1 MKKMLLL
8 IIAVSLMTSCHFNT
22 RVAGK
27 FRDIEGY
34 LAERP
39 DSALTELEEIREK
52 ELSSQRNRAKYA
64 LLYSMAL
71 DKNYI
76 DTADDSLINI
86 AVGYYKDK
94 GTSKDRMLAYYY
106 LGRVYQNGGNYTQAI
121 VAFTNALDNAEC
133 INDIFYKGLIYRG
146 LADIYGLTFND
157 QEKLRYRQLE
167 YDAFVEAGATRHT
180 DFAIKQLA
188 SSYTEIHNFEKGGE
202 YYNQAIEIAKE
213 KRDTALLLESLLGY
227 AHLLT
232 LKDSPEP
239 GQALSIYSYV
249 ADTLKRPMSL
259 YDKITWATAYS
270 KLGHN
275 DLAQKTIDEIR
286 PYIGEDKTLLAIV
299 TLNEYNIAKD
309 LGYYKDAVGFLYES
323 IKIQDSLYYS
333 ALNNSITAAQRDYI
347 KQQLEHEKYKARSSR
362 TIAALIIISLL
373 LMVSI
378 IGYGFYRYIKKKNY
392 EMSNGLSMLE
402 DARRLLLQNEQK
414 MSGFS
419 QKIGQ
424 LYRTKLELIGGI
436 CEKFYEHEN
445 IGKRQTFVYREVE
458 SVIDKLSADNESP
471 LLEAILNEYKDDIV
485 SKLKNDSELKFK
497 HNDYLLLEYWF
508 VGFSPTVMSL
518 LLGKEIDVIYNMR
531 SRIRAKI
538 RNSNSKYKDL
548 YMQNMLND

>member
-1 MKKMLLL
+1 M
-8 IIAVSLMTSCHFNT
+8 ISCHFNT
-22 RVAGK
+22 GVAWK
-27 FRDIEGY
+27 LRDIEGY

-39 DSALTELEEIREK
+39 DSALTMLKKIQEN
-52 ELSSQRNRAKYA
+52 ELSSPWNRAKYA
-64 LLYSMAL
+64 LLSSMAL

-94 GTSKDRMLAYYY
+94 GTAKDRMLAYYY

-121 VAFTNALDNAEC
+121 IAFTNALDNAEC
-133 INDIFYKGLIYRG
+133 VNDIFYKGLIYRG
-146 LADIYGLTFND
+146 FADIYGLTFNRM
-157 QEKLRYRQLE
+157 EKLRYRQLE
-167 YDAFVEAGATRHT
+167 YDAFVKAGAARYA

-188 SSYTEIHNFEKGGE
+188 SSYTAINNFEKGGE
-202 YYNQAIEIAKE
+202 YYNKAIEIAKE
-213 KRDTALLLESLLGY
+213 KMDTALLLESLQDY
-227 AHLLT
+227 AHMLT
-232 LKDSPEP
+232 VKESPEP
-239 GQALSIYSYV
+239 QLAIDIYSYIV
-249 ADTLKRPMSL
+249 DTLKKPISL
-259 YDKITWATAYS
+259 YDKAALANAYHQT
-270 KLGHN
+270 GHN
-275 DLAQKTIDEIR
+275 RIAQKTIDEIT

-299 TLNEYNIAKD
+299 ALNEYDIAKD
-309 LGYYKDAVGFLYES
+309 LGYYKDAARFLYKS
-323 IKIQDSLYYS
+323 TKIQDSLYYS

-362 TIAALIIISLL
+362 TIAVLVIISLL
-373 LMVSI
+373 LIASI

-392 EMSNGLSMLE
+392 EMSNNLSMLE
-402 DARRLLLQNEQK
+402 DTRRLLLQNEQK

-458 SVIDKLSADNESP
+458 SVIDKLSADEESP
-471 LLEAILNEYKDDIV
+471 LLEAILNEYKDGIV

-538 RNSNSKYKDL
+538 RNSNSQYKDL
-548 YMQNMLND
+548 YMNSMINN